1 MVPAASQE
9 TKYMERESP
18 TSGLGPDELHR
29 LLQICSQ
36 AEPPREQIGSDQK
49 KAELLQDFLAE
60 SLPVKAPK
68 SNLSEQLT
76 TLCKISGIASEESV
90 RDLLTYPKTDVRLL
104 RMIRDYFKKKSKCA
118 EPEAEHVATT
128 IYYAAIAYALVV
140 HNLKITKFSL
150 GDLHDAFYLLANTEW
165 IPPFLSSLFGKAC
178 DYCQG
183 NSEV

>member
-1 MVPAASQE
+1 MLPVESQKA
-9 TKYMERESP
+9 KYMGKESP

-29 LLQICSQ
+29 LLQICSE
-36 AEPPREQIGSDQK
+36 AKPAGEQIGSDQR

-60 SLPVKAPK
+60 SLPVEAPK

-90 RDLLTYPKTDVRLL
+90 RDMLTYPKTDVRLL

-118 EPEAEHVATT
+118 DPEAEHAATT

-150 GDLHDAFYLLANTEW
+150 RDLHNAFSLLVNTEW
-165 IPPFLSSLFGKAC
+165 IPPVLSSLFGKAC
-178 DYCQG
+178 DYCQ
-183 NSEV
+183 SSPEV